1 MAEYEHYHLGNII
14 FYNLTI
20 DFNFAS
26 IVIVKIGGETV
37 MQEKY
42 SIGEVAKM
50 LDISTR
56 TLRFYDEKGLVK
68 PAYTEENGYRFYE
81 KEQIRQIEL
90 ILFLKDLGFSL
101 KQIKTLIQDER
112 GSKSLEL
119 LLKQQYQ
126 ENKQKINEL
135 TAKQKQIEH
144 LQKIGVLSAA
154 LTNFSDITSIM
165 RKEKN
170 LTALRSRLLVWGG
183 LLTLFE
189 IAGIGTALYLYQ
201 MKMTTILVIEVVAL
215 IAIVF
220 ATAWGLSRYYYEQV
234 EYVCPNCGD
243 VFIPS
248 FLTFNLSPH
257 TPKFRKLT
265 CPKCGKKSYC
275 LEICRD

>member
-1 MAEYEHYHLGNII
+1 
-14 FYNLTI
+14 
-20 DFNFAS
+20 
-26 IVIVKIGGETV
+26 

-42 SIGEVAKM
+42 SIGEVAAM
-50 LDISTR
+50 LEVSTR

-101 KQIKTLIQDER
+101 KQIKMLIQDQR
-112 GSKSLEL
+112 GKQSLEL

-126 ENKQKINEL
+126 ENKQKIKEL

-144 LQKIGVLSAA
+144 LQKIGVLSAT

-165 RKEKN
+165 RKEN
-170 LTALRSRLLVWGG
+170 
-183 LLTLFE
+183 
-189 IAGIGTALYLYQ
+189 
-201 MKMTTILVIEVVAL
+201 KMTTVRRKILIFLIMLIIIELIGISLMYALRLSPIIVIV
-215 IAIVF
+215 IAVLGAVF
-220 ATAWGLSRYYYEQV
+220 FSKYYYDRV
-234 EYVCPNCGD
+234 EYVCPNCGNI
-243 VFIPS
+243 FIPS
-248 FLTFNLSPH
+248 FLAFNLAPH

>member
-1 MAEYEHYHLGNII
+1 
-14 FYNLTI
+14 
-20 DFNFAS
+20 
-26 IVIVKIGGETV
+26 

-42 SIGEVAKM
+42 SIGEVAAM
-50 LDISTR
+50 LEVSTR

-101 KQIKTLIQDER
+101 KQIKMLIQDQR
-112 GSKSLEL
+112 GKQSLEL

-126 ENKQKINEL
+126 ENKQKIKEL

-144 LQKIGVLSAA
+144 LQKIGVLSAT

-165 RKEKN
+165 RKEN
-170 LTALRSRLLVWGG
+170 
-183 LLTLFE
+183 
-189 IAGIGTALYLYQ
+189 
-201 MKMTTILVIEVVAL
+201 KMTTVRRKILIFLIMLIIIELIGISLMYALRLSPIIVIV
-215 IAIVF
+215 IAVLGAVF
-220 ATAWGLSRYYYEQV
+220 FSKYYYDRV
-234 EYVCPNCGD
+234 EYVCPNCGNI
-243 VFIPS
+243 FIPS
-248 FLTFNLSPH
+248 FLAFNLAPH

-275 LEICRD
+275 LEISRE

>member
-1 MAEYEHYHLGNII
+1 
-14 FYNLTI
+14 
-20 DFNFAS
+20 
-26 IVIVKIGGETV
+26 

-42 SIGEVAKM
+42 SIGEVAAM
-50 LDISTR
+50 LEVSTR

-101 KQIKTLIQDER
+101 KQIKMLIQDQR
-112 GSKSLEL
+112 GKQSLEL

-126 ENKQKINEL
+126 ENKQKIKKL

-165 RKEKN
+165 RKEN
-170 LTALRSRLLVWGG
+170 
-183 LLTLFE
+183 
-189 IAGIGTALYLYQ
+189 
-201 MKMTTILVIEVVAL
+201 KMTTVRRKILIFLIMLIIIELIGISLMYALRLSPIIVIV
-215 IAIVF
+215 IAVLGAVF
-220 ATAWGLSRYYYEQV
+220 FSKYYYDRV
-234 EYVCPNCGD
+234 EYVCPNCGNI
-243 VFIPS
+243 FIPS
-248 FLTFNLSPH
+248 FLAFNLAPH

-275 LEICRD
+275 LEISRE

>member
-1 MAEYEHYHLGNII
+1 
-14 FYNLTI
+14 
-20 DFNFAS
+20 
-26 IVIVKIGGETV
+26 

-42 SIGEVAKM
+42 SIGEVAAM
-50 LDISTR
+50 LEVSTR

-243 VFIPS
+243 GEAEDFIEP
-248 FLTFNLSPH
+248 
-257 TPKFRKLT
+257 
-265 CPKCGKKSYC
+265 
-275 LEICRD
+275 

>member
-1 MAEYEHYHLGNII
+1 
-14 FYNLTI
+14 
-20 DFNFAS
+20 
-26 IVIVKIGGETV
+26 

-42 SIGEVAKM
+42 SIGEVAAM
-50 LDISTR
+50 LEVSTR

-248 FLTFNLSPH
+248 FLTFNLSLH

-275 LEICRD
+275 LEI

>member
-1 MAEYEHYHLGNII
+1 
-14 FYNLTI
+14 
-20 DFNFAS
+20 
-26 IVIVKIGGETV
+26 

-56 TLRFYDEKGLVK
+56 TLRFYDEKDLVK
-68 PAYTEENGYRFYE
+68 PAYIEENGYRFYQ
-81 KEQIRQIEL
+81 KEQI
-90 ILFLKDLGFSL
+90 
-101 KQIKTLIQDER
+101 KQIKMFVQDQH
-112 GSKSLEL
+112 GKQSLEL

-165 RKEKN
+165 RKEN
-170 LTALRSRLLVWGG
+170 
-183 LLTLFE
+183 
-189 IAGIGTALYLYQ
+189 
-201 MKMTTILVIEVVAL
+201 KMTTVRRKMWLYLIMLIIFELMGISLMYALQLSPIIVIV
-215 IAIVF
+215 IAGLGAVF
-220 ATAWGLSRYYYEQV
+220 LSKYYYDRV
-234 EYVCPNCGD
+234 EYVCPTCGD

-248 FLTFNLSPH
+248 FLAFNLAPH

-275 LEICRD
+275 LEISRKL

>member
-1 MAEYEHYHLGNII
+1 M
-14 FYNLTI
+14 
-20 DFNFAS
+20 
-26 IVIVKIGGETV
+26 GGETV

-56 TLRFYDEKGLVK
+56 TLRFYDEKDLVK
-68 PAYTEENGYRFYE
+68 PAYIEENGYRFYQ
-81 KEQIRQIEL
+81 KEQIKQIEL
-90 ILFLKDLGFSL
+90 ILFLKELGFSL
-101 KQIKTLIQDER
+101 KQIKMFVQDQH
-112 GSKSLEL
+112 GKQSLEL

-165 RKEKN
+165 RKEN
-170 LTALRSRLLVWGG
+170 
-183 LLTLFE
+183 
-189 IAGIGTALYLYQ
+189 
-201 MKMTTILVIEVVAL
+201 KMTTVRRKMWLYLIMLIIFELMGISLMYALQLSPIIVIV
-215 IAIVF
+215 IAGLGAVF
-220 ATAWGLSRYYYEQV
+220 LSKYYYDRV
-234 EYVCPNCGD
+234 EYVCPTCGD

-248 FLTFNLSPH
+248 FLAFNLAPH

-275 LEICRD
+275 LEISRE

>member
-1 MAEYEHYHLGNII
+1 
-14 FYNLTI
+14 
-20 DFNFAS
+20 
-26 IVIVKIGGETV
+26 

-42 SIGEVAKM
+42 SIGEVAAM
-50 LDISTR
+50 LEVSTR

-68 PAYTEENGYRFYE
+68 PAYTEENGYRFYK

-165 RKEKN
+165 RKENKMTV
-170 LTALRSRLLVWGG
+170 LRRKMWLYIIMWIVVELIGISLMYALR
-183 LLTLFE
+183 
-189 IAGIGTALYLYQ
+189 
-201 MKMTTILVIEVVAL
+201 
-215 IAIVF
+215 
-220 ATAWGLSRYYYEQV
+220 
-234 EYVCPNCGD
+234 
-243 VFIPS
+243 
-248 FLTFNLSPH
+248 
-257 TPKFRKLT
+257 
-265 CPKCGKKSYC
+265 
-275 LEICRD
+275 

>member
-1 MAEYEHYHLGNII
+1 
-14 FYNLTI
+14 
-20 DFNFAS
+20 
-26 IVIVKIGGETV
+26 

-42 SIGEVAKM
+42 SIGEVAAM
-50 LDISTR
+50 LEVSTR

-68 PAYTEENGYRFYE
+68 PAYIEENGYRFYE

-90 ILFLKDLGFSL
+90 IIYLKELGFSL
-101 KQIKTLIQDER
+101 KQIKLLIQDER
-112 GSKSLEL
+112 GGQSLDL
-119 LLKQQYQ
+119 LLEQQYR

-135 TAKQKQIEH
+135 NKRQKQIEN
-144 LQKIGVLSAA
+144 LQKINFLPAT
-154 LTNFSDITSIM
+154 LTNISDITNIM

-189 IAGIGTALYLYQ
+189 IAGIGTAVYLYQ
-201 MKMTTILVIEVVAL
+201 IKMTTILVIEVVAL

-248 FLTFNLSPH
+248 FLTFNFSPH

-265 CPKCGKKSYC
+265 CPKCGKKLYC

>member
-1 MAEYEHYHLGNII
+1 
-14 FYNLTI
+14 
-20 DFNFAS
+20 
-26 IVIVKIGGETV
+26 

-42 SIGEVAKM
+42 SIGEVAAM
-50 LDISTR
+50 LEVSTR

-101 KQIKTLIQDER
+101 KQIKMLIQDER

-126 ENKQKINEL
+126 ENKQKISEL

-154 LTNFSDITSIM
+154 NFSDITSIM
-165 RKEKN
+165 RKENKM
-170 LTALRSRLLVWGG
+170 TVLRRKMW
-183 LLTLFE
+183 
-189 IAGIGTALYLYQ
+189 LYLIMLIIFELMGISLMYALQ
-201 MKMTTILVIEVVAL
+201 LSPIIVIV
-215 IAIVF
+215 IAVLGAVF
-220 ATAWGLSRYYYEQV
+220 FSKYYYDRV

-248 FLTFNLSPH
+248 FLIFNLAPH

-275 LEICRD
+275 LEICRE

>member
-1 MAEYEHYHLGNII
+1 
-14 FYNLTI
+14 
-20 DFNFAS
+20 
-26 IVIVKIGGETV
+26 

-42 SIGEVAKM
+42 SIGEVAAM
-50 LDISTR
+50 LEVSTR

-101 KQIKTLIQDER
+101 KQIKMLIQDQR
-112 GSKSLEL
+112 GKQSLEL

-126 ENKQKINEL
+126 ENKQKIKEL

-165 RKEKN
+165 RKEN
-170 LTALRSRLLVWGG
+170 
-183 LLTLFE
+183 
-189 IAGIGTALYLYQ
+189 
-201 MKMTTILVIEVVAL
+201 KMTTVRRKILIFLIMLIIIELIGISLMYALRLSPIIVIV
-215 IAIVF
+215 IAVLGAVF
-220 ATAWGLSRYYYEQV
+220 FSKYYYDRV
-234 EYVCPNCGD
+234 EYVCPNCGNI
-243 VFIPS
+243 FIPS
-248 FLTFNLSPH
+248 FLAFNLAPH

-275 LEICRD
+275 LEISRE

>member
-1 MAEYEHYHLGNII
+1 
-14 FYNLTI
+14 
-20 DFNFAS
+20 
-26 IVIVKIGGETV
+26 

-42 SIGEVAKM
+42 SIGEVAAM
-50 LDISTR
+50 LEVSTR

-248 FLTFNLSPH
+248 FFTFNLSPH

>member
-1 MAEYEHYHLGNII
+1 
-14 FYNLTI
+14 
-20 DFNFAS
+20 
-26 IVIVKIGGETV
+26 

-42 SIGEVAKM
+42 SIGEVAAM
-50 LDISTR
+50 LEVSTR

-101 KQIKTLIQDER
+101 KQIKMLIQDQR
-112 GSKSLEL
+112 GKQSLEL

-126 ENKQKINEL
+126 ENKQKIKKL

-165 RKEKN
+165 RKEN
-170 LTALRSRLLVWGG
+170 
-183 LLTLFE
+183 
-189 IAGIGTALYLYQ
+189 
-201 MKMTTILVIEVVAL
+201 KMTTVRRKILIFLIMLIIIELIGISLMCALRLSPIIVIV
-215 IAIVF
+215 IAVLGAVF
-220 ATAWGLSRYYYEQV
+220 FSKYYYDRV
-234 EYVCPNCGD
+234 EYVCPNCGNI
-243 VFIPS
+243 FIPS
-248 FLTFNLSPH
+248 FLAFNLAPH

-275 LEICRD
+275 LEISRE

>member
-1 MAEYEHYHLGNII
+1 
-14 FYNLTI
+14 
-20 DFNFAS
+20 
-26 IVIVKIGGETV
+26 

-42 SIGEVAKM
+42 SIGEVAAM
-50 LDISTR
+50 LEVSTR

-248 FLTFNLSPH
+248 F
-257 TPKFRKLT
+257 
-265 CPKCGKKSYC
+265 
-275 LEICRD
+275 

>member
-1 MAEYEHYHLGNII
+1 M
-14 FYNLTI
+14 
-20 DFNFAS
+20 
-26 IVIVKIGGETV
+26 
-37 MQEKY
+37 
-42 SIGEVAKM
+42 
-50 LDISTR
+50 
-56 TLRFYDEKGLVK
+56 
-68 PAYTEENGYRFYE
+68 
-81 KEQIRQIEL
+81 
-90 ILFLKDLGFSL
+90 
-101 KQIKTLIQDER
+101 
-112 GSKSLEL
+112 

-243 VFIPS
+243 VFIPP

-257 TPKFRKLT
+257 TPK
-265 CPKCGKKSYC
+265 
-275 LEICRD
+275 LEN